1 MCGVETDLV
10 TFYEVDEEEMLS
22 KKVQMSIYIFN
33 PFISSNDVYK
43 DLIGIGW
50 RRSKR
55 RWRLLRECLVPK
67 PTLKKLL
74 EFYLSSSGGLHPQPQ
89 PQVCL
94 ALARRLV
101 PMMTRC

>member
-1 MCGVETDLV
+1 
-10 TFYEVDEEEMLS
+10 
-22 KKVQMSIYIFN
+22 MSIYIFN

-74 EFYLSSSGGLHPQPQ
+74 EFYLGSSVVIYILSLN
-89 PQVCL
+89 L
-94 ALARRLV
+94 RLE